1 VSELHDHLNTLA
13 GRGTRRGA
21 DAVIAAAVADADAH
35 DNVVPVALSEEQP
48 RERRKGRSAF
58 AAAGV
63 AALLGVATLAIG
75 ALVGGNGADTPEA
88 AVRQLADAISHEDPL
103 AALDVIS
110 PDEVRTLRDTVDSAS
125 RKAEELELVD
135 AAGAPFAGIDLS
147 VDGLELET
155 EDLAPGYVKVHAT
168 GGIIQGRTDRAGFSD
183 FAQRAMGDHEGTD
196 EGEIDLASLETDGPE
211 PFVVVVERDG
221 SWYVS
226 VAYTALEYVRES
238 EGGAPADYG
247 SARAQAASLGA
258 DSPEAAARDMLDAV
272 AAGNWERVLELVP
285 PDEIPVYDYRAWIL
299 DAAAESEPNMTVDEF
314 EVVSTETA
322 GDTALVT
329 VQVAVSYTD
338 EYDGET
344 YTTRLADDCAASV
357 YYGFFFEEANGES
370 CLSVL
375 SFVPFARFN
384 TNDLGRGEDNVRVT
398 AVQRD
403 GRWFLSPVGTAL
415 DYLDE
420 ALDRIDRDWLYVTFG
435 LAYEIEPEA
444 ALTLGQAIE
453 PQGGVRVFSLE
464 GRAGQEIIGVVGTED
479 NNGYSSA
486 EIYAPDGENL
496 DAWGLFDGESVTLPV
511 DGTYKV
517 VVYEYSQFPY
527 TIWDV
532 ADAPA
537 YALEPRYI
545 EDEYDDSAS
554 VTVEDVAPLP
564 TPDETVA
571 LGQPLTVDV
580 VDEFSRVYAFAG
592 VAGQQIVGKLVA
604 PAGTGYGFYTTLIGP
619 DGSVI
624 DGGDVLFDGG
634 PVTLPLDGT
643 YTVIVTLT
651 GNGSFGFTF
660 SGSATAP
667 GDSVGAP
674 PTPAIPQL
682 APNPTGP

>member
-1 VSELHDHLNTLA
+1 
-13 GRGTRRGA
+13 
-21 DAVIAAAVADADAH
+21 
-35 DNVVPVALSEEQP
+35 
-48 RERRKGRSAF
+48 
-58 AAAGV
+58 
-63 AALLGVATLAIG
+63 
-75 ALVGGNGADTPEA
+75 
-88 AVRQLADAISHEDPL
+88 
-103 AALDVIS
+103 
-110 PDEVRTLRDTVDSAS
+110 
-125 RKAEELELVD
+125 
-135 AAGAPFAGIDLS
+135 
-147 VDGLELET
+147 
-155 EDLAPGYVKVHAT
+155 
-168 GGIIQGRTDRAGFSD
+168 
-183 FAQRAMGDHEGTD
+183 
-196 EGEIDLASLETDGPE
+196 
-211 PFVVVVERDG
+211 
-221 SWYVS
+221 
-226 VAYTALEYVRES
+226 
-238 EGGAPADYG
+238 
-247 SARAQAASLGA
+247 
-258 DSPEAAARDMLDAV
+258 
-272 AAGNWERVLELVP
+272 
-285 PDEIPVYDYRAWIL
+285 
-299 DAAAESEPNMTVDEF
+299 
-314 EVVSTETA
+314 
-322 GDTALVT
+322 
-329 VQVAVSYTD
+329 
-338 EYDGET
+338 
-344 YTTRLADDCAASV
+344 
-357 YYGFFFEEANGES
+357 
-370 CLSVL
+370 
-375 SFVPFARFN
+375 
-384 TNDLGRGEDNVRVT
+384 
-398 AVQRD
+398 
-403 GRWFLSPVGTAL
+403 
-415 DYLDE
+415 
-420 ALDRIDRDWLYVTFG
+420 
-435 LAYEIEPEA
+435 
-444 ALTLGQAIE
+444 IE

-580 VDEFSRVYAFAG
+580 VDEFSRVYAFTG